1 MEREGGH
8 KGQRERSILVF
19 MYSGHMTGSCYLGN
33 GEEHVSGGGQ
43 ETYITCQL
51 VSKDLGQDHATSM

>member
-8 KGQRERSILVF
+8 KGQREKSILVF

-43 ETYITCQL
+43 GTYITCQL
-51 VSKDLGQDHATSM
+51 VSKDLG

>member
-1 MEREGGH
+1 VDIKGRE
-8 KGQRERSILVF
+8 RERSILVF

-43 ETYITCQL
+43 GTYITCQL
-51 VSKDLGQDHATSM
+51 ASKDLG